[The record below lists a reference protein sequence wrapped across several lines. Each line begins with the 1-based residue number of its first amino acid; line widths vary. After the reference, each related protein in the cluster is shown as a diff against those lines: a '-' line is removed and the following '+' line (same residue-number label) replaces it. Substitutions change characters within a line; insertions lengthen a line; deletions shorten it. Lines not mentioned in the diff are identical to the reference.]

1 MKKKIFLILSIVLT
15 FAVNTVYCQ
24 SSYSLSQCKELAIQ
38 NNAKIKNAKLEIS
51 ASEQVKSAANTKYY
65 PQVSASFQ
73 GMYAVKDLVKM
84 ETQGGNLPVYDGN
97 PANLPTA
104 NQFAYMPGSNIGL
117 LGDLVLG
124 SISVMQPIYAGGR
137 ISTGN
142 ELAELGKNINKD
154 KLNIERY
161 SILQKTEELYRQ
173 VLTLQEKM
181 KTVEFFEKFLNNL
194 QKEVNSAQSA
204 GLIGKND
211 VLKVALK
218 VNELQI
224 NKLKLDN
231 GIQLSK
237 EALCQ
242 HIGVEFNQAM
252 VLTDSNQNIQ
262 EPNSYFLEASSAL
275 PNRFETNLL
284 QKAIKANQ
292 LQTEMQRGEY
302 LPEFAVGTMLAY
314 DNAMGKGNLNCLFV
328 ATLSVPIS
336 GWWEGSYKIE
346 ETKIREEITKNT
358 ARETNELLTLQIS
371 KAWKDLNEAYKQIE
385 LGKNMLA
392 QADENFKVN
401 ESNYKVGN
409 QSLSDFLEAQ
419 ATLQQS
425 QEQLSEFNSN
435 YQLALT
441 KYLQAIGKYE

>member
-65 PQVSASFQ
+65 PHVSASFV
-73 GMYAVKDLVKM
+73 GMYAADDLIKM

-97 PANLPTA
+97 PANLATA
-104 NQFAYMPGSNIGL
+104 TQFAYMPGSNMSL
-117 LGDLVLG
+117 LDNLATG
-124 SISVMQPIYAGGR
+124 SISIMQPIYAGGR

-142 ELAELGKNINKD
+142 KLAELGSEINKD
-154 KLNIERY
+154 KFKIEKYNIL
-161 SILQKTEELYRQ
+161 LQTEELYRQ

-181 KTVEFFEKFLNNL
+181 KTIEFFEKFLNNL
-194 QKEVNSAQSA
+194 QNEVNSAQGA

-242 HIGVEFNQAM
+242 HIGVAFNPNI
-252 VLTDSNQNIQ
+252 VLSDSNQNIQ
-262 EPNSYFLEASSAL
+262 EPNAYYLEASSAIS
-275 PNRFETNLL
+275 NRFETSLL
-284 QKAIKANQ
+284 QKAIKANE

-302 LPEFAVGTMLAY
+302 LPEFAVGAMFRGVNVMDKTNF
-314 DNAMGKGNLNCLFV
+314 NALLVANL
-328 ATLSVPIS
+328 SIPIS